1 MSSEKPKVNSAG
13 QKELDKVGAQFDAY
27 QKEIQDLTQDKME
40 GVKKE
45 ESEPQTRLSQKEIA
59 SSKDVYLKPKKSA
72 HSKEVFNEKFRKDYE
87 FQKEYVQLIAENYE
101 LIGSVIE
108 MWTKPFPG
116 MPAEYWEIP
125 VNTPIWAPRYVAE
138 NLRKCN
144 YHVFSMQENVGTTGS
159 DQMGTYTG
167 KMVVDTVKQRLDAR
181 PVSGAKSIFMGASGF

>member
-1 MSSEKPKVNSAG
+1 MSAEKPKVNSAG
-13 QKELDKVGAQFDAY
+13 QRELDKVGAQFDAFE
-27 QKEIQDLTQDKME
+27 KNVKDLGANRME
-40 GVKKE
+40 GVKRE
-45 ESEPQTRLSQKEIA
+45 ESEPQTKLSQKEIGN
-59 SSKDVYLKPKKSA
+59 SRDIYLKPKKTA

-101 LIGSVIE
+101 LIGSMIE

-116 MPAEYWEIP
+116 MPAEFWEVP
-125 VNTPIWAPRYVAE
+125 VNTPVWAPRYVAE

-144 YHVFSMQENVGTTGS
+144 YHVFSMQENVGVTGS